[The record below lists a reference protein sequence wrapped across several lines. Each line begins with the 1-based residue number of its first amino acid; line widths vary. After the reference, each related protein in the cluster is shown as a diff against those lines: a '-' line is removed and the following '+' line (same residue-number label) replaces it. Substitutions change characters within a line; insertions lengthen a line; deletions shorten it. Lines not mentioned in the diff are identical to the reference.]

1 MAAWLN
7 IGQWANL
14 GLQVQVIN
22 GNRGRRGEKGKGRGD
37 TCYQREKWRVHVIS
51 ECGRRG
57 EGRGKGGTC
66 NHCKQSEEE

>member
-22 GNRGRRGEKGKGRGD
+22 VNKGRRG
-37 TCYQREKWRVHVIS
+37 YII
-51 ECGRRG
+51 
-57 EGRGKGGTC
+57 
-66 NHCKQSEEE
+66 